1 MTKIEDKPIQAIFY
15 ACKPVIRKDSGC
27 AQFLLPYILNH
38 VICKGTTEDVAE
50 IIIETE
56 AVIGGHE
63 NVSQVD
69 CNLNGTILSE
79 QSSQPSVAQDLSW
92 MAKQTIFA
100 VLDHMN
106 NWLLHKYIVLSS
118 KRYKVEKERHEE
130 SPSNENLLNHC
141 SKRSSHVLTAS

>member
-1 MTKIEDKPIQAIFY
+1 MTKIEDKPIQAIFN

-38 VICKGTTEDVAE
+38 VICKGTKGDVAE
-50 IIIETE
+50 IIVETE
-56 AVIGGHE
+56 AVVGGHE
-63 NVSQVD
+63 NVSQAD

-79 QSSQPSVAQDLSW
+79 QNNQQSSVAQDLSW

-106 NWLLHKYIVLSS
+106 KWLLNKYLVLSS
-118 KRYKVEKERHEE
+118 KRHNKVK
-130 SPSNENLLNHC
+130 LF
-141 SKRSSHVLTAS
+141 